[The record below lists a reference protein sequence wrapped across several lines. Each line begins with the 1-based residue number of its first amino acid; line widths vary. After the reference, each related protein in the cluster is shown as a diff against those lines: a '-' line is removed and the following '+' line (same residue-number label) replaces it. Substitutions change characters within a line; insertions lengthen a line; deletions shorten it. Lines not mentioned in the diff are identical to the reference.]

1 MIDTDKYEG
10 HTEGPWILGSNTEK
24 NSNGHRT
31 SYGTDE
37 RPIIYSDVAIRTN
50 YKGQEM
56 SVKIGQVNRES
67 AQLIADAPLLLAEV
81 KRHRPPAVD
90 GKYMAWSDSHPNH
103 DRRTWIEQ
111 VMEGITDVGYW
122 TWVNW
127 QLQYEDDFMNENGE
141 MFE

>member
-31 SYGTDE
+31 FYGTDE

-81 KRHRPPAVD
+81 KRLREENNRYLDFILWLGIEHK
-90 GKYMAWSDSHPNH
+90 GKKLAWEYGDEKIVEM
-103 DRRTWIEQ
+103 IE
-111 VMEGITDVGYW
+111 
-122 TWVNW
+122 
-127 QLQYEDDFMNENGE
+127 
-141 MFE
+141 